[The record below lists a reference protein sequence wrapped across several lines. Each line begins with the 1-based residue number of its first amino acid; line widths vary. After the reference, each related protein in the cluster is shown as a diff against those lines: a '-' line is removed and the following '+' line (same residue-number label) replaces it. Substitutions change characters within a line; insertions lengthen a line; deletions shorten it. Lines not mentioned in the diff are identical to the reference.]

1 MDQLRLT
8 SLMRYFPLPLIGL
21 TFCLLTVEKA
31 TSQDVTPG
39 RLASHPAGTDALL
52 PGLRRSTP
60 AAKPDDDNPFGTGF
74 AAGRQR
80 AIITAADLDCM
91 ARGINFE
98 GQVPDYNSMLAVG
111 TVIANRAESSRY
123 PASWCLVLAQ
133 YRQFTSNPLNRTP
146 EPLAYQLTSR
156 VAHDLASGLRH
167 PALHR
172 VYEFRT
178 AGTPLP
184 DGARVVGTIGGNTF
198 FRSR

>member
-1 MDQLRLT
+1 
-8 SLMRYFPLPLIGL
+8 MRRFPLLFIGL
-21 TFCLLTVEKA
+21 TANLLMVGQA
-31 TSQDVTPG
+31 MSQNPTPD
-39 RLASHPAGTDALL
+39 RWASDSAGTDALL
-52 PGLRRSTP
+52 PGLRRSGP
-60 AAKPDDDNPFGTGF
+60 PAKPEDDNPFGAGF
-74 AAGRQR
+74 AAGRNR
-80 AIITAADLDCM
+80 AMITTADIDCM

-111 TVIANRAESSRY
+111 TVIANRAESTRY
-123 PASWCLVLAQ
+123 PASWCGVLAQ
-133 YRQFTSNPLNRTP
+133 YRQFSSHPLDRVP

-184 DGARVVGTIGGNTF
+184 DGARVIGTIGGNTF
-198 FRSR
+198 FRSN